1 MMKSIK
7 IKLFSGIVLIL
18 STFII
23 GIATYGIIYKDFFQ
37 REKLKEMNVVIEEIK
52 DYIDE
57 DYNNRIDEKLEGL
70 SEKYSVQIDIK
81 DVITLDSMFSSHKIG
96 KNNMMNGQHRFE
108 VIEFIGEKEGISE
121 TITLDKSTGV
131 EFLTVVGNSESSYEI
146 SVKTPITV
154 IDDAVNKSM
163 KLLFMIMLPVTFI
176 ALFITTLFSRQFTK
190 PVIEITKKTR
200 KIEELN
206 FSEDLNIKSMD
217 EIGTLAKSV
226 NNLSFKIEETLKD
239 LKEKNLELETMMENE
254 KKNQLSRREFVS
266 SVSHELKS
274 PITVISGYIQALQG
288 GFISLDED
296 RKYYLD
302 VIGEETERLGVIV
315 NDLLDLYKLES
326 NTFKLNK
333 KEANI
338 NSLIKKILEKNKFV
352 FEELNINLNFME
364 GKNVTVFVD
373 EVRLEQAVQNYINNA
388 ITHVD
393 ENKIIEI
400 DLKVSEDNLVISV
413 YNSGINIEDENLHRI
428 WEGFVRVDKVRNYK
442 EKRLGL
448 GLAIVKQIVTLHEG
462 TYGVK
467 NKEQG
472 VEFWITLKL

>member
-1 MMKSIK
+1 M
-7 IKLFSGIVLIL
+7 

-23 GIATYGIIYKDFFQ
+23 GIATYGITYKDFFQ

-57 DYNNRIDEKLEGL
+57 DYNNRVDEKLEGL

-81 DVITLDSMFSSHKIG
+81 NAITLDSIFSSHKMG

-108 VIEFIGEKEGISE
+108 VIEFIDEKEGISE

-154 IDDAVNKSM
+154 IDDAVNKSI
-163 KLLFMIMLPVTFI
+163 KLLFMIMLPVGFI
-176 ALFITTLFSRQFTK
+176 ALFITALFSKQFTK

-200 KIEELN
+200 KIEELD
-206 FSEDLNIKSMD
+206 FSEGLNIKSMD

-226 NNLSFKIEETLKD
+226 NNLSFKIEETLKN
-239 LKEKNLELETMMENE
+239 LKEKNLVLETMMENE
-254 KKNQLSRREFVS
+254 RKNQLARREFVS

-288 GFISLDED
+288 GFISSDED

-302 VIGEETERLGVIV
+302 VIGEETERLGIIV
-315 NDLLDLYKLES
+315 NDLLELYKLES

-333 KEANI
+333 KGVNI
-338 NSLIKKILEKNKFV
+338 NSLIKKILDKNKFR
-352 FEELNINLNFME
+352 FEELNINLNFNE

-388 ITHVD
+388 LSHVD

-400 DLKVSEDNLVISV
+400 DLKVSEDNLVIYV
-413 YNSGINIEDENLHRI
+413 YNSGSNIEDENLNKI